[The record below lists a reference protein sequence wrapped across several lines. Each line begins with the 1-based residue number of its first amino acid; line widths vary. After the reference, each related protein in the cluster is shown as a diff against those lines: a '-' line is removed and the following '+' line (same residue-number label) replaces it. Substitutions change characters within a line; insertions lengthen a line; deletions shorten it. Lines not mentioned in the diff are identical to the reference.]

1 MVIFGQKKTLQ
12 LLIRGIDFVDVQFGI
27 STIKFMSQGEAVCGI
42 KDVDDSKVIKHMIFS
57 SICCIIIF

>member
-1 MVIFGQKKTLQ
+1 MVILRQKNLLQ

-42 KDVDDSKVIKHMIFS
+42 KDVDDNKVIKHVFFS
-57 SICCIIIF
+57 SVCCIIF